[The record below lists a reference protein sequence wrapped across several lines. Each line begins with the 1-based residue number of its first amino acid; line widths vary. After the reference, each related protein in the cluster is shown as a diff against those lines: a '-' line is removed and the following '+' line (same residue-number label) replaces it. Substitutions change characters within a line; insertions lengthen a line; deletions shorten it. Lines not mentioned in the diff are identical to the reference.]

1 MNLVVKVKSNLLE
14 GKPLQG
20 CCRTDEGTL
29 EVEVRWEGKGQVGE
43 TRSKVKPQ
51 GLTHR
56 IK

>member
-20 CCRTDEGTL
+20 CCTADEGTL

-43 TRSKVKPQ
+43 TRCRVKPQ

>member
-1 MNLVVKVKSNLLE
+1 MNLVVEVKSNLLE
-14 GKPLQG
+14 GIPLQG
-20 CCRTDEGTL
+20 FCTADEGTL

-43 TRSKVKPQ
+43 TRCRVKPR

>member
-1 MNLVVKVKSNLLE
+1 MNLVNYVKSNSYG
-14 GKPLQG
+14 GKTLQG
-20 CCRTDEGTL
+20 CCRADEGTL

-51 GLTHR
+51 APDPQ